1 MESFEHILLMLA
13 AISLSY
19 LINRFMPRLS
29 IPIIQIALGVGISL
43 LPLEHSI
50 ELDPELFLVLF
61 IAPLLFNDGRH
72 TDKKTLWELKKPIL
86 LMALGLVF
94 ATVFVLGYSLH
105 ALIPVI
111 PLAAAF
117 ALAAAL
123 APTDAIAVGALK
135 ERVKIPS
142 RIMHIL
148 EGESLIND
156 ASGLVSFQFAVVAMM
171 TGAFSLASASLGFLL
186 ISLGGIVLGLALTLV
201 KSILVRW
208 IRRLGMEDVTL
219 HMLIEVLTPFLIFM
233 AAEELGVN
241 GVLAVVASG
250 IAHSF
255 SFRRLDPE
263 LAKLRVVSQNTWSV
277 IIFTLNGLVF
287 LLLGTQLLN
296 ISRDIWISGDITHTR
311 LILYILLITL
321 FLLGLRFLWVMIAVN
336 PSIQREEDTPAR
348 KWREGLILSFGGVR
362 GTITLASTLS
372 LPLLLA
378 DGSAFPARDLMI
390 FLAAGVILTTL
401 LLTNFLL
408 PVLIGEDNDTKRDAE
423 EKGVKIEIL
432 RKVIAGLHEQAT
444 DDNKLALQVVIHAY
458 VNRIQSLDK
467 QDMGDEKQ
475 RKWWIACLEWERER
489 TLQAI
494 ENQEMDLLSLLR
506 YLYRLDRRLHLYTKD
521 IRYRSNKLPIKNLGH
536 LLRKGQNSPDVR
548 KQRKAR
554 IDAFHAKNCQ
564 FVLRKLE
571 EALAEAPTETEAI
584 NPLILRYQNVFA
596 RVSASNSFSSP
607 QAFEQ
612 EFDELARIG
621 IQLERDY
628 THAAFENGQISR
640 AAMTE
645 LRRAISLMEQDL
657 KVEAL

>member
-105 ALIPVI
+105 ALIPAI

-156 ASGLVSFQFAVVAMM
+156 ASGLVSFQFAVAAMM
-171 TGAFSLASASLGFLL
+171 TGAFSLASASLGFLF
-186 ISLGGIVLGLALTLV
+186 ISLGGIVLGLALTLA

-255 SFRRLDPE
+255 SFRKLDPE
-263 LAKLRVVSQNTWSV
+263 LAKLRVVSKSTWSV

-321 FLLGLRFLWVMIAVN
+321 FLLGLRFLWVMLAVN
-336 PSIQREEDTPAR
+336 PSVKREEDTPAR

-408 PVLIGEDNDTKRDAE
+408 PVIIGEESETRRDSE
-423 EKGVKIEIL
+423 EKEAKIEIL
-432 RKVIAGLHEQAT
+432 RKVITGLHEQAT
-444 DDNKLALQVVIHAY
+444 DENKLALQMVIRAY
-458 VNRIQSLDK
+458 FNRIQMLDK
-467 QDMGDEKQ
+467 QEIGGENQ
-475 RKWWIACLEWERER
+475 RRWWIACVEWERER

-494 ENQEMDLLSLLR
+494 DNQEMDSLTLLR
-506 YLYRLDRRLHLYTKD
+506 HLYRLDRRLYLYKKD
-521 IRYRSNKLPIKNLGH
+521 THYHSNKLPIKNLVR
-536 LLRKGQNSPDVR
+536 LLRKRPASPDGW

-554 IDAFHAKNCQ
+554 VAAFHAKNCQ
-564 FVLRKLE
+564 FVLHKLE
-571 EALAEAPTETEAI
+571 EAIAEAPAEQEAI
-584 NPLILRYQNVFA
+584 HPLILRYQNVLE
-596 RVSASNSFSSP
+596 RISGSNSYSSP

-612 EFDELARIG
+612 VFEELARIG

-628 THAAFENGQISR
+628 THVAFENGQISR
-640 AAMTE
+640 AAMAE

-657 KVEAL
+657 KVEAI